1 MMRRL
6 HSLRRLSGNALL
18 LAVCAGLPL
27 AHAAEQGGKAAN
39 NGAKPNSAAQKNAA
53 PAPQREQF
61 VDGIAAV
68 VDKDVITL
76 RELRDASLRISG
88 ELKSRGIQVPDDQT
102 LQHQVLQRLIM
113 ERVQR
118 HEADRLGIRVDD
130 AQIDQAIQTIASR
143 NKITVAQ
150 LRQEIEKSGT
160 SWDGYRKALRDEIRT
175 DRLRQRAVDSTIVI
189 SDAEVDAFLKDQRRN
204 PAFGAAPQ
212 AAPQPQAQPQP
223 EPQQA
228 AAPSGPMLY
237 ALAQILV
244 RVPEGSSPEQLAA
257 LRKKAEG
264 LLAQAKRGDDF
275 ASLAAAASDGPE
287 ALQGGVMGVRPLDG
301 WPDLFVQAVGNL
313 QKGQVSGLIQ
323 SGNGFH
329 IIKVMD
335 RGTAQ
340 PAPARTA
347 RAPAPAQA
355 PQP

>member
-18 LAVCAGLPL
+18 LALCAGLPA
-27 AHAAEQGGKAAN
+27 AHAAEQAARGAN
-39 NGAKPNSAAQKNAA
+39 SGAKAA
-53 PAPQREQF
+53 PAAQNNATAAPKGEQF
-61 VDGIAAV
+61 VDGIAAI

-76 RELRDASLRISG
+76 RELRDASVRVAG
-88 ELKSRGIQVPDDQT
+88 ELKARGIQVPDDQS

-150 LRQEIEKSGT
+150 LRQELEKAGT
-160 SWDGYRKALRDEIRT
+160 SWDSYRKSLRDEIRT

-189 SDAEVDAFLKDQRRN
+189 SDTEVDAFLKDQRRN
-204 PAFGAAPQ
+204 PAFGASPQ
-212 AAPQPQAQPQP
+212 AAPQPQAQAQP
-223 EPQQA
+223 APEQA
-228 AAPSGPMLY
+228 AAPTGPMLY

-244 RVPEGSSPEQLAA
+244 RVPEGSTPDQLAL

-275 ASLAAAASDGPE
+275 ASLAAASSDGPE

-301 WPDLFVQAVGNL
+301 WPDLFVKAVSNL
-313 QKGQVSGLIQ
+313 QKGQVSQLIQ

-335 RGTAQ
+335 RGMAQ

-347 RAPAPAQA
+347 RAPA
-355 PQP
+355 